1 MAPEMTSGEVEEDSG
16 EYCLSWNGYNEQLS
30 VVFRE
35 LCKVR
40 QLSIVVVFFFNLFL
54 FSLAHARFLAQEQ
67 LFMDVTLATET
78 GSFKAHKLILS
89 ACSPYFKKLFIQNP
103 CKHPIIFLKVSL
115 LANPLSKLL
124 NGFLSA
130 SSFAQLEI

>member
-40 QLSIVVVFFFNLFL
+40 QLSIVFFFFFNLFL

>member
-1 MAPEMTSGEVEEDSG
+1 MLCDFIIV
-16 EYCLSWNGYNEQLS
+16 LFNNHNNGFYFNELG
-30 VVFRE
+30 R
-35 LCKVR
+35 
-40 QLSIVVVFFFNLFL
+40 
-54 FSLAHARFLAQEQ
+54 
-67 LFMDVTLATET
+67 DLATET

>member
-40 QLSIVVVFFFNLFL
+40 QLSIKVFFFNLFL

>member
-40 QLSIVVVFFFNLFL
+40 QLSIEVFFFYLFL
-54 FSLAHARFLAQEQ
+54 FSLAHACFLAQEQ